1 MCKWKSMQFLL
12 GVTVL
17 ILGLILV
24 PVGWPAFAQEG
35 MTEEV
40 IADYGSPG
48 IPGVSKIRLIR
59 FTLQPGATVENFT
72 VETTNYCKA
81 ESGILTAVI
90 ENGPTLILGPGSR
103 WTESKGLVYKVL
115 RNDGD
120 VPFVDVFIEITHA
133 EYMLAQIHF
142 GSGRSLRA
150 AVLFGRAGE
159 ETVKRWAFPM

>member
-59 FTLQPGATVENFT
+59 FTLQPGVMVEDVPIN
-72 VETTNYCKA
+72 TTNYCNA
-81 ESGILTAVI
+81 LSGTITAVI
-90 ENGPTLILGPGSR
+90 EDGPTLVLGPGSY
-103 WTESKGLVYKVL
+103 WVEPKGMTYTLL

-120 VPFVDVFIEITHA
+120 VPFVDVYYEITHA
-133 EYMLAQIHF
+133 E
-142 GSGRSLRA
+142 
-150 AVLFGRAGE
+150 
-159 ETVKRWAFPM
+159 